1 MIPKDK
7 SIKYNFVIFVHKCP
21 KVYNRLS
28 NGFRYNLKFVEKTH
42 DSDTERSERAQS
54 ETTDPDSDLEEED
67 FVEALESLDLNEPQ
81 HMQKYTNFLE
91 PLVTT
96 ADANPSRM
104 T

>member
-1 MIPKDK
+1 
-7 SIKYNFVIFVHKCP
+7 
-21 KVYNRLS
+21 
-28 NGFRYNLKFVEKTH
+28 LKFVEKTH

-91 PLVTT
+91 PLVTA